1 MQYISWNEFYA
12 NTSNFTILFYDQNIW
27 KDHNKLWLVSEFVV
41 YIYIHVYR
49 CGTLKLLNED

>member
-27 KDHNKLWLVSEFVV
+27 KDHNKLWLVSDFVV
-41 YIYIHVYR
+41 YIHVYR
-49 CGTLKLLNED
+49 CCTLKLLNED